1 MLQNNVAIKKKVSEF
16 ADLMKKVSIY
26 TGKNMTT
33 IYDLYLIYQTL
44 AAEAAFGLR
53 LPEWTQS
60 LFPNGA
66 LMNATVLQF
75 DLFSYD
81 MLNKIN
87 GGMFESKTYILL
99 INYLLRF
106 EV

>member
-1 MLQNNVAIKKKVSEF
+1 MLQNNVIIKKKIADF
-16 ADLMKKVSIY
+16 ADIMKKVSIY
-26 TGKNMTT
+26 TGKNITR
-33 IYDLYLIYQTL
+33 IYDLFLIYQTL

-53 LPEWTQS
+53 LPKWTQS

-75 DLFSYD
+75 DLFSYG

-87 GGMFESKTYILL
+87 GGMFEPKTYILL
-99 INYLLRF
+99 INYLLRI
-106 EV
+106 ED